1 MLERKIFCP
10 SCRTKMI
17 LQWEPMYQKSDVQKC
32 DKCDLNFQIVNG
44 RIKLCY
50 EGGYKI
56 NPETGEKYIA

>member
-1 MLERKIFCP
+1 
-10 SCRTKMI
+10 MI